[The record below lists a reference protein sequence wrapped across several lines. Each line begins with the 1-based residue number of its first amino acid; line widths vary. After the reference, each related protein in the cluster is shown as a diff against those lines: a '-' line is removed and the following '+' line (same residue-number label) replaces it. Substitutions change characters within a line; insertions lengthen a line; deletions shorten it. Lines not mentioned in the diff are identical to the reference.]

1 MALRNFLILRRSRSD
16 RLEGRSA
23 LVQPAAKQRQASRG
37 AWLTL
42 GGAFAAFTVGAGI
55 MHSYTVFLVAFIEEF
70 QWSRAETSIAYSV
83 SQLVAGASSPLVGG
97 LVDRLGP
104 RRLLLLGGGL
114 LLLGLLGSAF
124 VSALW
129 QIILLYGIIMTIG
142 ANCLG
147 LVAFVPLLSRY
158 FVRRRGMAVS
168 ILQSA
173 NGFGRAASAPLVQF
187 LISTLGWRATYLV
200 QAAFIAAAVPL
211 LAVIFRRA
219 SRYPV
224 SAEPARSS
232 SAAAAAPTTSAS
244 WTLAEAMRTPHFW
257 LLFAV
262 YLFTGLGSF
271 LVSLHQ
277 LAFAVDRGFDKL
289 YAAGVLGSDAFL
301 AIAGTIVTGTLS
313 DYIGRELSAILAYG
327 VSILGVVCALLIT
340 SPDQHLLLWLHACFF
355 GLTWGRAGPGDH
367 RQDRRPLSRQPARH
381 DPRRDHD
388 RQWYRLR
395 RRRLGRGMDFRSHR
409 QLPARLPVVDPVL
422 SVRLRRVLGAA
433 PPARAVMLQAAKSI
447 NCRTEAPD
455 LSAAK
460 PSLICSSFNL
470 PEIRWSSFKRPWRHN
485 DNRRGMSTRKR
496 LPPIEV
502 PCSLRS
508 RRKSKPCSSIFTPNG
523 TMPMIVAVPPARRH

>member
-1 MALRNFLILRRSRSD
+1 VEPRRDLD
-16 RLEGRSA
+16 RLFGLAARRGRE
-23 LVQPAAKQRQASRG
+23 
-37 AWLTL
+37 LT
-42 GGAFAAFTVGAGI
+42 AG
-55 MHSYTVFLVAFIEEF
+55 
-70 QWSRAETSIAYSV
+70 RR
-83 SQLVAGASSPLVGG
+83 

-289 YAAGVLGSDAFL
+289 YAAGVLGSGAFL
-301 AIAGTIVTGTLS
+301 AIAGIVTGTLS

-355 GLTWGRAGPGDH
+355 GLTWGARGPAITAKTADLFPGSQLGTILGVITIGSGIGSAAGAWGAGWIFDLTGSY
-367 RQDRRPLSRQPARH
+367 RLAFLLSILFYLCGCVAFWALRRP
-381 DPRRDHD
+381 
-388 RQWYRLR
+388 
-395 RRRLGRGMDFRSHR
+395 
-409 QLPARLPVVDPVL
+409 PV
-422 SVRLRRVLGAA
+422 R
-433 PPARAVMLQAAKSI
+433 
-447 NCRTEAPD
+447 
-455 LSAAK
+455 
-460 PSLICSSFNL
+460 
-470 PEIRWSSFKRPWRHN
+470 
-485 DNRRGMSTRKR
+485 
-496 LPPIEV
+496 
-502 PCSLRS
+502 
-508 RRKSKPCSSIFTPNG
+508 
-523 TMPMIVAVPPARRH
+523 